1 MALKRIGSLWRPK
14 PGGKAA
20 LSGSLDFL
28 GESVRIIVLK
38 NEKKH
43 GDRDP
48 DFVLYR
54 SLDDE
59 PKKGDAGEAGGPPEA
74 DAL

>member
-1 MALKRIGSLWRPK
+1 MALRKIGALWRPK

-54 SLDDE
+54 SIEDE
-59 PKKGDAGEAGGPPEA
+59 PKPGAGDAPGRDGG
-74 DAL
+74 DDL